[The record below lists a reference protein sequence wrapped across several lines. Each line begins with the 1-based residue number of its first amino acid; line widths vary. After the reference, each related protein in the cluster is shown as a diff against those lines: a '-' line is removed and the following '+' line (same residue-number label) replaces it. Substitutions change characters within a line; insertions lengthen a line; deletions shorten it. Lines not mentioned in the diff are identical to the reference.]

1 MCTSTSV
8 VSTPGNRR
16 CTQGIGPSG
25 FAHRDAEY
33 MSSIFVKCTVY
44 GYKEASKHIHTSAN
58 EFTLV
63 CSLAKPDPS
72 AARECLV
79 ASLYRDLYQA
89 AETLQSN
96 QIAERAITKF

>member
-63 CSLAKPDPS
+63 WGSLGLAPSPKPNPN
-72 AARECLV
+72 C
-79 ASLYRDLYQA
+79 
-89 AETLQSN
+89 TL
-96 QIAERAITKF
+96 